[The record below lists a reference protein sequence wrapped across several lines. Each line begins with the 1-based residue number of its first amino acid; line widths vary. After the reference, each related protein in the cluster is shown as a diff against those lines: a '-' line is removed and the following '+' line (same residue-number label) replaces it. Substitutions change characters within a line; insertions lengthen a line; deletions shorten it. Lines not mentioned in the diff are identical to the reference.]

1 MSPKVAWLYR
11 FLTRGPARVSLV
23 GETVR
28 VERLSGDAL
37 TEIPVG
43 SIDAIT
49 VRPSWFWNR
58 LTIRIADGTERSIG
72 GLGEKEAIRVHD
84 AVLGEADRHASSLG
98 NEMTLLDQRLSQLL
112 AGECYLLHSKSGE
125 MHAEPAVLLR
135 KCGGLVRK
143 RLEQAETEALRRLAP
158 LESAEGFEM
167 ARERANNRFVSKR
180 SPDVIAAARKAL
192 PVPLMCEQAE
202 AIATDEDATL
212 VLAGAGTGKTA
223 VIVGKVAHLVRN
235 QDVSPREIAR
245 FGIQS
250 QSGH

>member
-1 MSPKVAWLYR
+1 MQPHEQIAAESAWFYR

-37 TEIPVG
+37 AEIPVS

-49 VRPSWFWNR
+49 VRPSWFRNR

-112 AGECYLLHSKSGE
+112 AGECYLRHSKSGE
-125 MHAEPAVLLR
+125 MHAEPAVLL
-135 KCGGLVRK
+135 KKVR
-143 RLEQAETEALRRLAP
+143 R
-158 LESAEGFEM
+158 
-167 ARERANNRFVSKR
+167 ARA
-180 SPDVIAAARKAL
+180 
-192 PVPLMCEQAE
+192 
-202 AIATDEDATL
+202 
-212 VLAGAGTGKTA
+212 
-223 VIVGKVAHLVRN
+223 
-235 QDVSPREIAR
+235 
-245 FGIQS
+245 
-250 QSGH
+250 